1 MARDRLLRSPNLEK
15 RVAGL
20 ERLVGLLIDL
30 VAVAF
35 GVGGALF
42 VAGDY
47 YRLNTVEGASDR
59 FTSKAEI
66 DATQNDVCFVP
77 KADIDRQ
84 KEGPPFGG
92 LGLRRLLNF
101 VPHERFR
108 YV

>member
-1 MARDRLLRSPNLEK
+1 MA
-15 RVAGL
+15 
-20 ERLVGLLIDL
+20 
-30 VAVAF
+30 
-35 GVGGALF
+35 
-42 VAGDY
+42 
-47 YRLNTVEGASDR
+47 GASDR